1 MSGPYRQSNAARAV
15 IWALAVAVVVAAAAW
30 LVVSPQQQTAGLEQ
44 AGSEQFFTPVG
55 PYRLVAA
62 TDPLSPE
69 EQQIQGYAKD
79 PATIPDS
86 RISVDVIQKLQE
98 MKLPVEPLD
107 IRVEDR
113 RVSLEGRVEGRVM
126 RDAIEVTVRS
136 VDGVREVDNRIEIL
150 GE

>member
-15 IWALAVAVVVAAAAW
+15 IVALAVAVVVAAAAW
-30 LVVSPQQQTAGLEQ
+30 LVVSPQRQTGGFEQ
-44 AGSEQFFTPVG
+44 AGSEQFFAPVG

-62 TDPLSPE
+62 TDPLSPGQ
-69 EQQIQGYAKD
+69 QQIQGYVKD

-98 MKLPVEPLD
+98 MNLPVEPLD

-113 RVSLEGRVEGRVM
+113 RVRLEGGVEGRVM

-150 GE
+150 GD